1 MNFLYTDTFMNLYF
15 ITWVILL
22 IISVIIIL
30 KNKNEY
36 EFLKNNYWQFL
47 FEKWKFITFFIAVFF
62 ISAAAPFSNDHTW
75 DLYDSILISVVTYAL
90 APWSVGVIYLS
101 FKRKLFDSK
110 LFVALTTLLLP
121 CWAYDA
127 YIYFRDGIYPITWA
141 TNVIISTGI
150 VITAGLFW
158 NLSWTKENGTEFAF
172 RLENWPYKINSPI
185 KKMLIPM
192 FILMF
197 PVVYSTGWFVYN
209 YFW

>member
-1 MNFLYTDTFMNLYF
+1 MKFLYTNTIMISYL

-22 IISVIIIL
+22 LISAVIIL
-30 KNKNEY
+30 KNKKDY
-36 EFLKNNYWQFL
+36 EFFDRNYWQFL
-47 FEKWKFITFFIAVFF
+47 FEPWKLIIFFIAVFF
-62 ISAAAPFSNDHTW
+62 ISLAAPFSGDLTW
-75 DLYDSILISVVTYAL
+75 DLCDSILTSVVTYAV
-90 APWSVGVIYLS
+90 APWSVGVLYEC
-101 FKRKLFDSK
+101 FKKKYFSSK

-121 CWAYDA
+121 CWTYDA
-127 YIYFRDGIYPITWA
+127 YIYFRDGVYPITWA

-158 NLSWTKENGTEFAF
+158 NLSWTKESGTEFAF
-172 RLENWPYKINSPI
+172 RLENWPRNIKSPV